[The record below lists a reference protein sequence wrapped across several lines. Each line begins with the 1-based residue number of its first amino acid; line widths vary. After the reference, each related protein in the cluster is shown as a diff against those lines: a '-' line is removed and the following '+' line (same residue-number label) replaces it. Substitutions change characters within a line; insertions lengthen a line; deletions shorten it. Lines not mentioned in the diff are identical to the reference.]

1 MNSIKIEL
9 ELPEFEKELNI
20 SVILRKDGEIVSTF
34 SSPQPDIALKEK
46 PVVKE
51 EKPKDPPK
59 PKKKAGGNM
68 MDLEL

>member
-34 SSPQPDIALKEK
+34 SSPQPDVTLKEK
-46 PVVKE
+46 PEKE
-51 EKPKDPPK
+51 IKKSSPT
-59 PKKKAGGNM
+59 PKKKSGGNM
-68 MDLEL
+68 MDLEI